1 MAERIKQPEPV
12 TGDDLSESQMPWC
25 HFIVQSMA
33 DGVITVDGEMR
44 VTDLNRA
51 GEKLTGF
58 TREEAMGLFCGEVLQ
73 SSMCGR
79 ECPLRLAMSTG
90 EIVSREAIL
99 TNHMEQQHEV
109 MLSASALRDDKGNL
123 LGGVETFRDVAPL
136 KHLENERRQ
145 LVSMFAHDLKAPVVA
160 ASGLINRL
168 LRGKVGE
175 LNANQRTYLETVHQE
190 MQQLEKLISNFL
202 DYARLDLH
210 IITPVPSA
218 VQVEEECQGVIER
231 LQTLADAKKIT
242 IQTEFPKEIVVLQ
255 ADPLLFQRALG
266 NLVENAIKYAPVG
279 SNVALTVQEKGKE
292 VHFAVTDEGP
302 GVPPQELPHLF
313 ELLYRGEGAGEQ
325 AGLGLG
331 LAIVKRIIDAH
342 HGHIWVESVKGQ
354 GAAFKFTLPRLFE
367 NTRRQRGWAAA
378 VPEGGLKPE

>member
-1 MAERIKQPEPV
+1 MSLVPTDLPEWP
-12 TGDDLSESQMPWC
+12 
-25 HFIVQSMA
+25 HFIIQSMP

-51 GEKLTGF
+51 AEKLTGYR
-58 TREEAMGLFCGEVLQ
+58 REEALERFCGEVLQ

-79 ECPLRLAMSTG
+79 ECPLKIAMSTG
-90 EIVSREAIL
+90 EFVSREAVL
-99 TNHMEQQHEV
+99 TNRLGQKYEV
-109 MLSASALRDDKGNL
+109 MVSAAALRDNQGNL
-123 LGGVETFRDVAPL
+123 LGGVETFRDIGPFKL
-136 KHLENERRQ
+136 MEKERRQ
-145 LVSMFAHDLKAPVVA
+145 LAGMFAHDLKGPVVA
-160 ASGLINRL
+160 VAGLLNRM
-168 LRGKVGE
+168 RQGKVGE
-175 LNANQRTYLETVHQE
+175 LSQNQTAYLDTIYQE
-190 MQQLEKLISNFL
+190 ILRLENLITNFL
-202 DYARLDLH
+202 DFVRLDLH
-210 IITPVPSA
+210 ILKPLPSA
-218 VQVEEECQGVIER
+218 VQVEKECLEVIAR
-231 LQTLADAKKIT
+231 CQPLAETKNLALEM
-242 IQTEFPKEIVVLQ
+242 EFPPDIIVLQ
-255 ADPLLFQRALG
+255 ADPLLFQRALC
-266 NLVENAIKYAPVG
+266 NLMENAIKYSPVG